1 MKDLNAKYNLDMVLN
16 LKISAIFLMYLL
28 LGKVRSDLAAL
39 DLTLTTQ
46 NRVLTVQIMSR
57 FNFEQKC
64 TNKEYFC
71 AEKTPC

>member
-1 MKDLNAKYNLDMVLN
+1 MKDFNAKYNLDMVLN

-28 LGKVRSDLAAL
+28 LGEVRLDLAAL

-57 FNFEQKC
+57 FNFKQKC
-64 TNKEYFC
+64 TNKEYLC
-71 AEKTPC
+71 AE